1 VNTILA
7 IAWTAVVIAIV
18 RERKRVEDI
27 SEMMTKQMGPTVIW
41 YVKVQMSIRVAWAQ
55 MAPEW
60 WRPKSRKPIMKR
72 RRVIRSIP
80 EL

>member
-1 VNTILA
+1 MA
-7 IAWTAVVIAIV
+7 CTAVVIAIV
-18 RERKRVEDI
+18 RERKRVEEI
-27 SEMMTKQMGPTVIW
+27 SLMITKQMGPTVIW

-55 MAPEW
+55 IAPEC

-72 RRVIRSIP
+72 RRVIRSMP